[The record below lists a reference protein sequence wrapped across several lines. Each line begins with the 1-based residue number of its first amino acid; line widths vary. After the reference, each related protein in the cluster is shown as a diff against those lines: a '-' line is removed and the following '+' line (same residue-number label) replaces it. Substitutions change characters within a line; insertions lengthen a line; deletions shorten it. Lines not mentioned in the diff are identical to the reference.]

1 LSAYPATI
9 LIVSVE
15 QASARWYTSDMYF
28 KSRVEAGQLLAKQ
41 IVEKYKGQQ
50 CAVVALNDG
59 GVMVASQIALELHSV
74 LMMLMTESIMLPRE
88 DAAVGGISQDGS
100 FSYNQ
105 KYSQGEI
112 DEFVA
117 EYYHFIEQ
125 EKMSK
130 MQEMHRL
137 IGNGGLIRKS
147 LLKDH
152 NVILVSDGL
161 LDGFPIDVAM
171 QFLKP
176 IHIQKLIIATPLA
189 SVRAVDRMH
198 ILGDDIYCLS
208 VLEDYINTEHYYEVQ
223 DVPPHDKVIQTVH

>member
-1 LSAYPATI
+1 
-9 LIVSVE
+9 
-15 QASARWYTSDMYF
+15 MYF

-41 IVEKYKGQQ
+41 VVQKYKGQQ

-59 GVMVASQIALELHSV
+59 GVMVGSQIALQLHSV
-74 LMMLMTESIMLPRE
+74 LMMLMTESITLPRE

-100 FSYNQ
+100 FSFNQ

-137 IGNGGLIRKS
+137 LGNGGLIRKN

-161 LDGFPIDVAM
+161 LDGFPIDVAL

-176 IHIQKLIIATPLA
+176 IHIKKLIIATPLA
-189 SVRAVDRMH
+189 SVSAVDRMH
-198 ILGDDIYCLS
+198 ILGDDIFCLS
-208 VLEDYINTEHYYEVQ
+208 VVEDYISTDHYY
-223 DVPPHDKVIQTVH
+223 DVRDIPEHEKVIKTVHEIVSHWK

>member
-1 LSAYPATI
+1 
-9 LIVSVE
+9 
-15 QASARWYTSDMYF
+15 MYF

-41 IVEKYKGQQ
+41 ITPKYKGQN
-50 CAVVALNDG
+50 CAVIALTDG
-59 GVMVASQIALELHSV
+59 GVMVGSQIALELHCV
-74 LMMLMTESIMLPRE
+74 LTMLMTESITLPRE
-88 DAAVGGISQDGS
+88 DAAVGGITQDGS

-137 IGNGGLIRKS
+137 VGKGGLIRKD

-152 NVILVSDGL
+152 NVILVTDGLSDG
-161 LDGFPIDVAM
+161 FVIDVAM

-176 IHIQKLIIATPLA
+176 IHVNKLIIATPLA
-189 SVRAVDRMH
+189 SVPAVDRMH

-208 VLEDYINTEHYYEVQ
+208 VVEEYISTDHYYDEQ
-223 DVPPHDKVIQTVH
+223 DVPSHEKVIKTIEQIVSNWKGI

>member
-1 LSAYPATI
+1 
-9 LIVSVE
+9 
-15 QASARWYTSDMYF
+15 MYF

-41 IVEKYKGQQ
+41 IAAKYKGQD

-59 GVMVASQIALELHSV
+59 GVMVGSQIALELGCV
-74 LMMLMTESIMLPRE
+74 LTLLMAESITLPRE

-137 IGNGGLIRKS
+137 IGRGGLIRKS

-152 NVILVSDGL
+152 NVILVTDGL
-161 LDGFPIDVAM
+161 IDGFAIDVAL

-176 IHIQKLIIATPLA
+176 IHTRKLIIATPLA
-189 SVRAVDRMH
+189 SVAAVDRMH
-198 ILGDDIYCLS
+198 ILGDDIFCLS
-208 VLEDYINTEHYYEVQ
+208 VLEDYISTDHYYDVQ
-223 DVPPHDKVIQTVH
+223 DIPPHDKVIKTVEQIVSHWK

>member
-1 LSAYPATI
+1 
-9 LIVSVE
+9 
-15 QASARWYTSDMYF
+15 MYF

-41 IVEKYKGQQ
+41 IAAKYKGQD

-59 GVMVASQIALELHSV
+59 GVMVGSRIALELHCV
-74 LMMLMTESIMLPRE
+74 LTMLMTESIMLPRE
-88 DAAVGGISQDGS
+88 DAAVGGITQDGS

-137 IGNGGLIRKS
+137 VGRGGLIRKS
-147 LLKDH
+147 LIKDH
-152 NVILVSDGL
+152 NIILVTDGL
-161 LDGFPIDVAM
+161 MDGFAIDVAM

-189 SVRAVDRMH
+189 SVAAVDRMH
-198 ILGDDIYCLS
+198 ILGDDIFCLS
-208 VLEDYINTEHYYEVQ
+208 VIEDYISTDHYYDTQ
-223 DVPPHDKVIQTVH
+223 DVPPHEKVIQTIEQIVSHWK